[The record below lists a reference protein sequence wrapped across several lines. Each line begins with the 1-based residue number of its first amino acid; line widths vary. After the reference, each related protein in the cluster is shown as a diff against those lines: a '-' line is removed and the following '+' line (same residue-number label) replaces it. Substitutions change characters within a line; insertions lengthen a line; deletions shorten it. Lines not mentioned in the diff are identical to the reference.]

1 MRTTALALGAMLAS
15 FTAAAADVPNGD
27 VNDPYGY
34 TANVQHA
41 RLAALQA
48 MGQATGAK
56 GRLGAAGYYRVR
68 GELDNSSRA
77 ARQCLEGVASE
88 PADSVKGVAYLCSA
102 TLAGN
107 ALLQGDIAGWAR
119 QMQDVRTRLDSDIL
133 PMMKDAPHT
142 VRVAS
147 VSEPMFDRFLQW
159 PRSAEPIAA
168 PAADVSVPIQLQ
180 NELPTITLKV
190 KTAAGERDL
199 RVHVDTGAARSRIGR
214 TLAAE
219 LGLALTE
226 GFTVADASG
235 DALFALAAPMDLDIG
250 GLAVR
255 QVSFAVLGQDDLPR
269 IGLDVLRALGRVRI
283 DKDALMVQAAS
294 SKVPCTR
301 RMATVSSLTGDDYQ
315 LRYPIRAGKD
325 SILVQLDTGF
335 NGAFMASGIP
345 PTAPPPAAVQRRNII
360 TTHGARDLKY
370 AGATTPVMIGD
381 EVLNLPVDLALEPG
395 RLFNPDWQAGFATT
409 QRYSLYLDVAGTF
422 GCPVPVPQ
430 AAPLLP
436 PRAS

>member
-1 MRTTALALGAMLAS
+1 MRTTVLALGAILAS
-15 FTAAAADVPNGD
+15 FTAAAADVANGD

-48 MGQATGAK
+48 MGQGKGAK

-133 PMMKDAPHT
+133 PMLKDAPNT

-147 VSEPMFDRFLQW
+147 VSEPTFDRFLQW

-226 GFTVADASG
+226 GFTVADATG

-255 QVSFAVLGQDDLPR
+255 QVSFVVLGQDDLPR

-283 DKDALMVQAAS
+283 DKDALVVQAAS

-360 TTHGARDLKY
+360 TTNGARDLKY

-436 PRAS
+436 PRGS

>member
-1 MRTTALALGAMLAS
+1 MRITALALGAMLAS
-15 FTAAAADVPNGD
+15 FTSAAADVANGD

-48 MGQATGAK
+48 MGQAKGAK

-133 PMMKDAPHT
+133 PMLKDAPHT

-147 VSEPMFDRFLQW
+147 VSEPTFDRFLQW

-283 DKDALMVQAAS
+283 DKDALVVQAAS

-360 TTHGARDLKY
+360 TTNGARDLKY

-436 PRAS
+436 PRGS

>member
-1 MRTTALALGAMLAS
+1 MRITALALGAMLAS
-15 FTAAAADVPNGD
+15 FTATAAEVPNGD
-27 VNDPYGY
+27 VNDPYRY

-48 MGQATGAK
+48 MGKTKGAK

-77 ARQCLEGVASE
+77 ARECLAGVASE
-88 PADSVKGVAYLCSA
+88 PADTVKGVAYLCSA

-119 QMQDVRTRLDSDIL
+119 QMQDVRARLHSDIL
-133 PMMKDAPHT
+133 PMLKDTPGE

-147 VSEPMFDRFLQW
+147 VSEPHFERFLQW
-159 PRSAEPIAA
+159 PRSAEPVAA

-190 KTAAGERDL
+190 KTATGERDL

-226 GFTVADASG
+226 GFTVANDRG
-235 DALFALAAPMDLDIG
+235 DALFALATPMDLEIG

-283 DKDALMVQAAS
+283 DKDALVVQAAS
-294 SKVPCTR
+294 SNVPCTR

-325 SILVQLDTGF
+325 SILVHLDTGF

-345 PTAPPPAAVQRRNII
+345 PTMPPPAAVQRRNII
-360 TTHGARDLKY
+360 TTDGARDLKY
-370 AGATTPVMIGD
+370 AGATTPVMIGE

-409 QRYSLYLDVAGTF
+409 QRYSLYLDVVGTF

-436 PRAS
+436 PRAP

>member
-15 FTAAAADVPNGD
+15 FSTAAADVANGD

-48 MGQATGAK
+48 MGQAKGAK

-133 PMMKDAPHT
+133 PMLKDAPHT

-147 VSEPMFDRFLQW
+147 VSEPTFDRFLQW

-199 RVHVDTGAARSRIGR
+199 RVHVDTGAARSQIGR

-226 GFTVADASG
+226 GFAVADANG
-235 DALFALAAPMDLDIG
+235 DALYALAAPMDLDIG
-250 GLAVR
+250 GLAVH
-255 QVSFAVLGQDDLPR
+255 QVSFVVLGQDDLPR

-283 DKDALMVQAAS
+283 DKDALVVQAAS

-325 SILVQLDTGF
+325 SVLVQLDTGF

-360 TTHGARDLKY
+360 TTDGARDLRY

-436 PRAS
+436 PRGS